1 MEILTNFFSPHN
13 IDIFIRVLLAAGLGM
28 VLGIQR
34 VLAKK
39 SAGMRT
45 FTLVAMGS
53 ALYTVISVEVTREFV
68 GVTMF
73 DPLRVASQVVVGLGF
88 LGAGV
93 IFLQGK
99 DRISGLTTAAGIWV
113 SGAIGIA
120 SGFALYEL
128 AIFVTVLTFL
138 IFSIMSFVEHR
149 IKVASGVWKEEGTD

>member
-113 SGAIGIA
+113 SGA
-120 SGFALYEL
+120 
-128 AIFVTVLTFL
+128 
-138 IFSIMSFVEHR
+138 
-149 IKVASGVWKEEGTD
+149 